1 MAGLPVDRG
10 AIRAEE
16 AREEAG
22 EAPEVAAGAA
32 RTEAADAAR
41 IWEAEQR
48 RAPSAMEG
56 RVSFFAENSVTLEEC
71 AMAFCLIEMT

>member
-48 RAPSAMEG
+48 RPSAMEG
-56 RVSFFAENSVTLEEC
+56 RVSFFAENSRNLGD
-71 AMAFCLIEMT
+71 FRHPFRRIEMT